1 MRLHYAQIAILLW
14 PLRVQLYDISWEIV
28 NMERHQ
34 DSRAS
39 GSSSTILVVDDE
51 TAIIKLC
58 KSLLEEAGFS
68 VLEAEGSSEALK
80 ICTQHP
86 GPIDLLLTDLVLP
99 PPGFQL
105 ATGAN
110 QFPHVNGHELAVR
123 ASMIRN
129 GLRVILMSGNPDK
142 ELTSHGIKR
151 GTLPFL
157 AKPFERDRLI
167 ALMYNVLAQPARTLA
182 AEHRPR
188 AANDTDWFG

>member
-1 MRLHYAQIAILLW
+1 MAPA
-14 PLRVQLYDISWEIV
+14 
-28 NMERHQ
+28 
-34 DSRAS
+34 A
-39 GSSSTILVVDDE
+39 STILVVDDE
-51 TAIIKLC
+51 LPTVKLC
-58 KSLLEEAGFS
+58 KALLEAAGHT

-80 ICTQHP
+80 ICTHHE

-105 ATGAN
+105 ASTSN

-123 ASMIRN
+123 ATMIRK
-129 GLRVILMSGNPDK
+129 GLRIILMSGNPDR

-157 AKPFERDRLI
+157 AKPFEKDRLI
-167 ALMYNVLAQPARTLA
+167 ALVHNVLAQPAPTLGV
-182 AEHRPR
+182 EDRPR

>member
-1 MRLHYAQIAILLW
+1 
-14 PLRVQLYDISWEIV
+14 
-28 NMERHQ
+28 MEKNQ
-34 DSRAS
+34 DNPMAPAA
-39 GSSSTILVVDDE
+39 STILVVDDE
-51 TAIIKLC
+51 LPTVKLC
-58 KSLLEEAGFS
+58 KALLEAAGHT

-80 ICTQHP
+80 ICTHHE

-105 ATGAN
+105 ASTSN

-123 ASMIRN
+123 ATLIRK
-129 GLRVILMSGNPDK
+129 GLRIILMSGNPDR

-157 AKPFERDRLI
+157 AKPFEKDRLI
-167 ALMYNVLAQPARTLA
+167 ALVHNVLAQPAPTLGV
-182 AEHRPR
+182 EDRPR

>member
-1 MRLHYAQIAILLW
+1 MAPA
-14 PLRVQLYDISWEIV
+14 
-28 NMERHQ
+28 
-34 DSRAS
+34 A
-39 GSSSTILVVDDE
+39 STILVVDDE
-51 TAIIKLC
+51 LPTVKLC
-58 KSLLEEAGFS
+58 KALLEAAGHT

-80 ICTQHP
+80 ICTHHE

-105 ATGAN
+105 ASTSN

-123 ASMIRN
+123 ATLIRK
-129 GLRVILMSGNPDK
+129 GLRIILMSGNPDR

-157 AKPFERDRLI
+157 AKPFEKDRLI
-167 ALMYNVLAQPARTLA
+167 ALVHNVLAQPAPTLGV
-182 AEHRPR
+182 EDRPR